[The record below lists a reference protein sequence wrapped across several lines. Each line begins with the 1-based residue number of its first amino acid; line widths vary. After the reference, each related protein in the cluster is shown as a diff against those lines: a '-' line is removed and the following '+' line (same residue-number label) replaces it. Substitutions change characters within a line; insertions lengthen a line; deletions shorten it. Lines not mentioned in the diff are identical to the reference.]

1 MKLVK
6 PTNKL
11 YVYLTAFFLVQI
23 LFIAF
28 YPANRT
34 EVDDGFWYAA
44 GIRDEPYL
52 KLFNPRFFLFLPLFK
67 ALYEFVSLTGLRID
81 AYHFMCTM
89 SMIFAG
95 LTVVL
100 LYDILRQYMHFK
112 VKTAFFIVALLTIS
126 YEFWRYS
133 VEAEVYILSMFLI
146 VLILKLCL
154 KLKQNASWSIILLL
168 CILSVFTTLLYKPNF
183 IPLYAV
189 FPAIFLY
196 YKRFK
201 ALVVYYAVSAVLIVA
216 SFFIVYIQLP
226 MEETFLSYL
235 FGGTNHPVGN
245 PAVSILVIISNIL
258 SLMWVF
264 GFNDATTFIIDEFP
278 HKVIQEELYLAQQIG
293 REKYLLLGVMC
304 LLALVFLAL
313 VINAIRKRGVYRMG
327 RFRILAIMALWT
339 LVYGGFLL
347 LMDPTSN
354 EPWLM
359 LQIPILVFFGA
370 LLIEP
375 LPKNQQ
381 WLAPTFLVLVFINN
395 TVGGMNLLRNM
406 EYDYYYQKSRW
417 LINNTTSEDYII
429 SYGPMSF
436 IRYLRYYTDAEVL
449 NMEEGQERALEVLK
463 EPEKISGEVYLSE
476 NIFHPPP
483 AIMYRSQVNVIALFK
498 LYEEKGYQTKLISE
512 EEDNRFATYK
522 LIMK

>member
-23 LFIAF
+23 MLIAF

-67 ALYEFVSLTGLRID
+67 ALYELVSLTGLRID
-81 AYHFMCTM
+81 AYHFMCAV

-95 LTVVL
+95 LTLVL

-112 VKTAFFIVALLTIS
+112 TKTAFFIVALLAIS
-126 YEFWRYS
+126 YQFWRYS
-133 VEAEVYILSMFLI
+133 VEAEVYVLSMFLI

-154 KLKQNASWSIILLL
+154 KLKESASWHHVLLL
-168 CILSVFTTLLYKPNF
+168 CILGAFTTLLYKPNF

-196 YKRFK
+196 YKRYK
-201 ALVVYYAVSAVLIVA
+201 AFIVYYALSAVFIVG
-216 SFFIVYIQLP
+216 SFFIVYLQLP
-226 MEETFLSYL
+226 EEGTFLTYL

-245 PAVSILVIISNIL
+245 PAVSVLVITSNIL
-258 SLMWVF
+258 SLMWIF
-264 GFNDATTFIIDEFP
+264 GFEEATTFIIDKFP
-278 HKVIQEELYLAQQIG
+278 HKVIQEELFLAQQIG
-293 REKYLLLGVMC
+293 REKYLLLGVLC
-304 LLALVFLAL
+304 LLALLFIIL
-313 VINAIRKRGVYRMG
+313 VVNAIRRRDVFKMG
-327 RFRILAIMALWT
+327 RFRILAIMALWV

-370 LLIEP
+370 ILIEP
-375 LPKNQQ
+375 LSKSLQ
-381 WLAPTFLVLVFINN
+381 WIAPTFLVLVFINN
-395 TVGGMNLLRNM
+395 TVGGMNLLRQLD
-406 EYDYYYQKSRW
+406 YDYYYKKSEW
-417 LINNTTSEDYII
+417 LINNATGDDYII

-436 IRYLRYYTDAEVL
+436 IRYLRYYTDAEIL
-449 NMEEGQERALEVLK
+449 NMEEGQGRALTVLK
-463 EPEKISGEVYLSE
+463 TPEKVSGEIYLSE

-483 AIMYRSQVNVIALFK
+483 AIMYRSQVNVVSLFK
-498 LYEEKGYQTKLISE
+498 LYEEKGYRTELISGE
-512 EEDNRFATYK
+512 GDRFATYK